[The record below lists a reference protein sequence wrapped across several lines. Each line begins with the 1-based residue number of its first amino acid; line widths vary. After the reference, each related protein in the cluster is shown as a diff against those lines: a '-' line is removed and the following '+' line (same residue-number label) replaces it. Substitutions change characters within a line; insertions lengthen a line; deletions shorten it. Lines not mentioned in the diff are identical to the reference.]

1 MITSQ
6 DREIQALVNDIRDGK
21 LLLPELQRG
30 YVWKSPQVRAL
41 FDSLYQ
47 GYPSGQ
53 LLVWETDD
61 LPHAKTVS
69 VDGVQD
75 SQKRP
80 QLLLDGQQRLTS
92 LSAIML
98 GRELR
103 VQDSTRPIDIVFNI
117 HTEQFAVAGPRQ
129 SGEVGWISLAR
140 LFTKGQVDIL
150 RELNLSFS
158 DPEAALILERL
169 KRLENI
175 RTYKYRVNVLDQ
187 LSYEEVTDI
196 FVRINSGGTVLSNAD
211 LALAQ
216 ISSRWRGVT
225 EAIDSY
231 QDKVKKRYYLWID
244 TSSLLRTLSLF
255 LTGQSNLSFFFRGE
269 RRQVGVEELKQG
281 WQRVTRS
288 LDQALIFLSTNCRI
302 ERLWMLPTNYILVTL
317 AGFFDRF
324 GDVNDSKR
332 IRDLQRWVYMA
343 LIWSRYSA
351 AGETALT
358 QDYAALGKDEPIAAM
373 IQSIEDKS
381 GRRQVT
387 ERELRDQRKNSPFM
401 LMNYVLARYADAQD
415 WFNGV
420 SIGGSQ
426 TLEFHHVFPK
436 AVLRNRYQLRK
447 DSRTV
452 DQVANLVFL
461 SRRAN
466 LKIGSQSPSDYLGK
480 IEPDRLRAQYIPQD
494 TSLWTLDQFEEFAQQ
509 RRQLLA
515 DGINKLLA
523 SLSGQPPLHPVSD
536 KALLESRIEAIEHQ
550 LRDLVADRLTEARG
564 EGALE
569 HCVPP
574 NIRRGILSRL
584 QQRVN
589 KNPFEAEDFSS
600 LNQLLQFC
608 QFSDYAKII
617 RDNLTLFKDIF
628 GEGTSFDQ
636 HIKAVTTA
644 RNAFAHNNS
653 IGRSDLLSA
662 EAGLVWIEECLRR
675 AQLQEDED
683 EMEDETDELLVP
695 SQA

>member
-6 DREIQALVNDIRDGK
+6 DREIWDMVMDIRDGK

-69 VDGVQD
+69 VEGVQK
-75 SQKRP
+75 QQWHP

-98 GRELR
+98 NQELR

-158 DPEAALILERL
+158 DPEAPLILERL

-175 RTYKYRVNVLDQ
+175 RTYKYRVNVLEK

-196 FVRINSGGTVLSNAD
+196 FIRINSGGTVLSNAD

-225 EAIDSY
+225 EAIDTY
-231 QDKVKKRYYLWID
+231 QQSVKKRYYLWID

-255 LTGQSNLSFFFRGE
+255 LTGQSGLSYFFRGD
-269 RRQVGVEELKQG
+269 RRKIGVDELQQG
-281 WQRVTRS
+281 WKRVTRS
-288 LDQALIFLSTNCRI
+288 MDQALIFLSQNCRI

-324 GDVNDSKR
+324 GDSIDGKR

-343 LIWSRYSA
+343 LIWSRYSG
-351 AGETALT
+351 AGETALD
-358 QDYAALGKDEPIAAM
+358 QDHTALGKDDPIAAM

-401 LMNYVLARYADAQD
+401 VMNYVLARYADAQD

-426 TLEFHHVFPK
+426 TLEFHHIFPK
-436 AVLRNRYQLRK
+436 AILRQRYQLRK

-452 DQVANLVFL
+452 DQVANLAFL

-466 LKIGSQSPSDYLGK
+466 VKIGSQSPGDYLGK
-480 IEPDRLRAQYIPQD
+480 IEANRLRAQYVPSE
-494 TSLWTLDQFEEFAQQ
+494 TELWSLDQFEEFVLQ

-523 SLSGQPPLHPVSD
+523 SLSDAPSLHPLSD
-536 KALLESRIEAIEHQ
+536 KALLEARIEAIEHE
-550 LRDLVADRLTEARG
+550 LRDLVAERLIEARG
-564 EGALE
+564 ESALE
-569 HCVPP
+569 HCVPKKTRDD
-574 NIRRGILSRL
+574 IRFRL
-584 QQRVN
+584 KQRLG
-589 KNPFEAEDFSS
+589 KNPFEADDFSS
-600 LNQLLQFC
+600 LSQLLQFC
-608 QFSDYAKII
+608 QFSDYAKIM
-617 RDNLTLFKDIF
+617 RDNWSLFSDTF

-636 HIKAVTTA
+636 YIKAVTTA
-644 RNAFAHNNS
+644 RNAFAHNNT
-653 IGRSDLLSA
+653 ITKADLLSA
-662 EAGLVWIEECLRR
+662 EAGLVWIEECLRSL
-675 AQLQEDED
+675 AQAEADEVEEDE
-683 EMEDETDELLVP
+683 EETVV
-695 SQA
+695 